1 MVLVL
6 PIAQTVPN
14 LDLISDVIPYDPS
27 EEPGTPVEELIEFAG
42 RNCYQSW
49 SRPNPATATNAGYI
63 KNIINQAHFSV
74 LEHGSVTFL
83 MEFSRAALAEITRH
97 RHLSF
102 SVLSQRFVEH
112 REDDIEWP
120 QSVRDLAYDDPE
132 LDTSL
137 MILGDQIMGL
147 YEDITEKMVAGGATR
162 KQAREAARSVLPE
175 ATYTT
180 AVVSGN
186 FRAWR
191 DFLSKRHHEAAD
203 AELQQIAELVLNDL
217 RQIAPSVFADIE
229 KGAL

>member
-6 PIAQTVPN
+6 PIAQTVPD

-27 EEPGTPVEELIEFAG
+27 DEPGTDVEELIEFAG

-49 SRPNPATATNAGYI
+49 NRPNPATATNAGYI
-63 KNIINQAHFSV
+63 RNIINQAHFSV

-102 SVLSQRFVEH
+102 SVLSQRFVPH
-112 REDDIEWP
+112 DSSDIGWPDSVKALMKHDDE
-120 QSVRDLAYDDPE
+120 LAA
-132 LDTSL
+132 LL
-137 MILGDQIMGL
+137 FG
-147 YEDITEKMVAGGATR
+147 YEDYIEDLYNRIVECMGANGSTR

-191 DFLSKRHHEAAD
+191 DFLGKRHHEAAD
-203 AELQQIAELVLNDL
+203 AELQQIAQLVLNDL
-217 RQIAPSVFADIE
+217 LQIAPSVFIDIE
-229 KGAL
+229 KGTL